1 MADISQGNRAELI
14 LTPGDVYR
22 VSTGGTATVEAVYGA
37 PAGTTTVTASTQE
50 FGPYAA
56 NAKLIVRAVTGSCSY
71 GINQAVPLMSRS
83 GSLDD
88 ASRAALSA
96 SGGIFTN
103 SAMKI
108 AVLGDSISEGQTARI
123 PLSEADTGWFADC
136 SAGGSTFLI
145 AANCAYGCAGGA
157 AVLID
162 WDGTSRMRAQVSS
175 DGYGAWVDVTGGG
188 YFALQTGS
196 GNYVFVKV
204 RWRLKPAANTFSFT
218 NTAVG
223 TLTWCRQFSGDFFSG
238 ALAAANM
245 QHHTIL
251 NYAIGGDWAAD
262 MLNRVGQVIARKPDA
277 VLLMAGRN
285 DAANSTDPTTAL
297 IGILDALT
305 AAGIFVLYVDTIA
318 SNYTAGAQVNAWIA
332 SANYMRA
339 TISSRYAGMVD
350 IVDMALPY
358 LNPTGASGS
367 GLVDANKF
375 ADNIHPSVVGTWGA
389 SAQLGA
395 AALRARFPNAQWQ
408 RRVSGAD
415 AYNAST
421 NPRGNLIGV
430 RASMTG
436 STGTTSGTGV
446 TTLTG
451 VVPTNWVDAQ
461 QSGTFTAITYTEP
474 SNASPIPRGGN
485 QPGNWMRMVATNSSG
500 STVSR
505 YLYCDLETTPTPG
518 QYYRLG
524 ITMRLLNATALRSLR
539 VFLSFG
545 GVSNL
550 SPSLI
555 DIGGSLP
562 INAATLSDSGAM
574 VLVSEPYKIPV
585 GVTSARLYIQSGC
598 SNGGGYTL
606 DIADP
611 WVCPA

>member
-14 LTPGDVYR
+14 LNPGDVYR
-22 VSTGGTATVEAVYGA
+22 VSTGGSATVEAVYGA
-37 PAGTTTVTASTQE
+37 PAGTTTVTASTQD

-71 GINQAVPLMSRS
+71 GINQAVPLMARS

-88 ASRAALSA
+88 ASRAALVA
-96 SGGIFTN
+96 SGGIFTK
-103 SAMKI
+103 SALKI

-123 PLSEADTGWFADC
+123 PLPEADTGWFANC
-136 SAGGSTFLI
+136 SDGVSTFLI
-145 AANCAYGCAGGA
+145 AVNCAYGCAGGA
-157 AVLID
+157 AVLVD
-162 WDGTSRMRAQVSS
+162 WDGVSKMRAQVAG

-196 GNYVFVKV
+196 GNFVFVKL
-204 RWRLKPAANTFSFT
+204 RWRLKSAANTFSFT
-218 NTAVG
+218 NQPVG

-262 MLNRVGQVIARKPDA
+262 MLNRVGQVIACKPDA

-285 DAANSTDPTTAL
+285 DAANSTDPTSSL

-305 AAGIFVLYVDTIA
+305 AAGIYVMYVDTIT
-318 SNYTAGAQVNAWIA
+318 SNYTAGTQVGAWVA
-332 SANYMRA
+332 SANYMR
-339 TISSRYAGMVD
+339 SRIPTKYAGMVD

-367 GLVDANKF
+367 GLVDTHKF

-389 SAQLGA
+389 SAQLGS

-421 NPRGNLIGV
+421 NPRGNLVGV

-446 TTLTG
+446 TTLIG

-474 SNASPIPRGGN
+474 SNASPIPRGGS

-500 STVSR
+500 ATVSR
-505 YLYCDLETTPTPG
+505 YLYCDLETVPTAG
-518 QYYRLG
+518 LYYRIG
-524 ITMRLLNATALRSLR
+524 ITLRLSNAAAMRSLR
-539 VFLSFG
+539 VFLSFS
-545 GVSNL
+545 GVANL
-550 SPSLI
+550 APSLI
-555 DIGGSLP
+555 DIGASLP
-562 INAATLSDSGAM
+562 INAATLPDSGVM

-585 GVTSARLYIQSGC
+585 GVASARLYIQSGC

-611 WVCPA
+611 WVAPA